1 MGIQKRLCDALFAE
15 GRLWMHIVLA
25 DFWTDQVFFM
35 GGIAKYFQRK
45 VQAWCID
52 RSPFKEKLT
61 RRCIK
66 ITLISWKRN
75 TPNPFIILD
84 INNTKRQNDS
94 MVEDNDDK
102 HISSK
107 REAHISKWIGILLSI
122 LIFACNSAYH
132 LMLIYRICYQLLS
145 KGICLNTDI
154 KIRLWLYVC
163 SLEC

>member
-1 MGIQKRLCDALFAE
+1 MLTDI
-15 GRLWMHIVLA
+15 
-25 DFWTDQVFFM
+25 WTDKVFFRR
-35 GGIAKYFQRK
+35 GVTKYFQGTTWDTKKNASRMHTSFLVK
-45 VQAWCID
+45 KGTYKSLYKD
-52 RSPFKEKLT
+52 SFNLST
-61 RRCIK
+61 
-66 ITLISWKRN
+66 
-75 TPNPFIILD
+75 NPFIALHT
-84 INNTKRQNDS
+84 NTIKGENDS
-94 MVEDNDDK
+94 MVKDNNDK

-154 KIRLWLYVC
+154 KISLWLYVC